1 MNFNWDIERTA
12 AEANNDFLLTHEELL
27 AIFMAHVP
35 TSSVG
40 YEQIKAAFE
49 AKLDTLDFN
58 EIAADFEQQVKDG
71 ARSLTL
77 DIPVTA
83 EIAGVTTDV
92 PVSITTNIDL
102 SLTQA
107 NDVTNYVIDHVVNIN
122 GERVDSNSPA
132 DITTAL
138 DSVTGTVEG
147 WWDNQSD
154 PITNPTGDRAEM
166 SRNNG
171 AIISAKL
178 IDDPTDPTITD
189 RNYQLWVITADQ
201 DVSKGDSFSTLN
213 SKTPTGF
220 NVGVN
225 TNNTGRITNPQA
237 VNAMD
242 SSDSYVGLAALDF
255 GTQTVLVTDS
265 IA

>member
-122 GERVDSNSPA
+122 GERVENNNPA
-132 DITTAL
+132 DITSAL
-138 DSVTGTVEG
+138 DSVTGTVQG
-147 WWDNQSD
+147 WWDSQD
-154 PITNPTGDRAEM
+154 PVTNPSGDRAEM
-166 SRNNG
+166 THRG
-171 AIISAKL
+171 GGVIDAQL
-178 IDDPTDPTITD
+178 INDPTDPTITD

-201 DVSKGDSFSTLN
+201 EVESGDRFSSLN

-220 NVGVN
+220 NISAGG
-225 TNNTGRITNPQA
+225 TNTGRITNPAA
-237 VNAMD
+237 VNALGSRD
-242 SSDSYVGLAALDF
+242 DYVGLAALDF

-265 IA
+265 IV